1 MCLSCLKER
10 EHSLFQQV
18 SGEKRLGVEEGSW
31 IERDRERMPFYWVSL
46 YDSKRT
52 SGRRLSANE
61 ETVGERERIREKE
74 GYLGK
79 PNAKSFKC
87 VLLCSLLK
95 YDLIFHL
102 LNSKTRWQG
111 LDVVVIKHERRG
123 KTRKR

>member
-1 MCLSCLKER
+1 MERSVWALRKEVGLREIER
-10 EHSLFQQV
+10 ECPS
-18 SGEKRLGVEEGSW
+18 SG
-31 IERDRERMPFYWVSL
+31 FHL

-52 SGRRLSANE
+52 SGRRLSAKE
-61 ETVGERERIREKE
+61 ETVGEREEIREKE

-111 LDVVVIKHERRG
+111 LDVVVK
-123 KTRKR
+123 